1 MSINFNIKTQNVRSF
16 NLSTSTLVLK
26 TKIKAVC
33 HEKNDIIL
41 LTNCQIGNKESLV
54 KKEFL
59 TTING
64 PYHLFTNSSSN
75 IGAGVAIAIGT
86 QVGGATSQSQ
96 QLIMQAYGMGS
107 QLGVMLPFSRSHE
120 TEADEIGLI
129 LMAIAGYNPSEAPR
143 LWERMKKNS
152 GGTAPAEILST
163 HPSNDSRI
171 NNLKALVPNAVTQA
185 KKFGVNTFRPI
196 GDKLTIN

>member
-41 LTNCQIGNKESLV
+41 LTNCQIGNKETLV

-64 PYHLFTNSSSN
+64 PYHLFTNSTSN
-75 IGAGVAIAIGT
+75 IGAGVAIA
-86 QVGGATSQSQ
+86 
-96 QLIMQAYGMGS
+96 L
-107 QLGVMLPFSRSHE
+107 H
-120 TEADEIGLI
+120 
-129 LMAIAGYNPSEAPR
+129 
-143 LWERMKKNS
+143 
-152 GGTAPAEILST
+152 
-163 HPSNDSRI
+163 
-171 NNLKALVPNAVTQA
+171 NNLDA
-185 KKFGVNTFRPI
+185 KILDIRKDNDNI
-196 GDKLTIN
+196 CLYTIQFE